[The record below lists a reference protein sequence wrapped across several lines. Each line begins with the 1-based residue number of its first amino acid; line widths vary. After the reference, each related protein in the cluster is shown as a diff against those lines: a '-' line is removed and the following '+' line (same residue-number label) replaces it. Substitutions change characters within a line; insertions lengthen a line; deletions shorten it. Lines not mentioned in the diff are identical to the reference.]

1 MKRRG
6 IKEGMKEQ
14 ERGLVRNKGLEGHDE
29 GHDEGLFCKQRATP
43 FGVGWGLVTGI

>member
-29 GHDEGLFCKQRATP
+29 GLFCKQRATP